1 MMSKKFLPI
10 FLVLTAAS
18 LFIAYST
25 QGKNEKDN
33 PKSKYAKVL
42 RNVGIILEEGH
53 YSPKKI
59 DDNFSKTAFKK
70 FIEDLDNAKNILLQ
84 SDIDALKKY
93 ETKIDDEIHGAE
105 IKSFFDVNE
114 IYLKRLNEASILFN
128 AILAK
133 PFEFTKDEAIQ
144 TDVEKLSFP
153 KTIADRTD
161 LWRKYLKYL
170 VLSKFVDM
178 QEEREKSSATKK
190 IFNSVADSINKV
202 PFKAKADSTLERE
215 ARDAVRKQMARYFT
229 TKINRENKEENFSTF
244 INAITGTMDPH
255 TSYFAPVDM
264 RSFNEGMSG
273 SFFGIGAQLKDDD
286 GKIKIASLI
295 SGGPAWKQGDLK
307 VDDEIIKIAQANAD
321 PVDVTGYDV
330 QDAVKLIR
338 GATKGSE
345 VRLTVKRTDGSIKV
359 ITLLRGKVDL
369 EDTFAKSAIINGDK
383 KIGYIYLPEFYLNFN
398 DASGHK
404 CSEDVAN
411 EIKKLKAENV
421 DGIIMDLRNNG
432 GGSLPEVVK
441 MAGLFIQEGPICQ
454 VQSRG
459 EKPYTW
465 KDNDNTV
472 LYDGPLT
479 VMVNEFSASAS
490 EIFAAAIQDYKRGI
504 VIGSTSTYGKGTVQR
519 TIPLNPERENEL
531 FGNENKDDL
540 GSIKLTLQKFYRV
553 NGGSTQL
560 KGVTPDIVLPDR
572 FESLKFREKDNTLS
586 LPWDEIAKVDY
597 TTWTSTLTDDPSS
610 YLKNSETTTLG
621 KIKTT
626 LLEMDKLNDKEYSL
640 NSTKFKQEK
649 KQLNATYKVL
659 DSLFKLQKEL
669 VVKNSAADALPVD
682 AAKDKVEKNNA
693 WLKRLSNDI
702 YIDES
707 VKIMRNM
714 IAQGSTA
721 KVN

>member
-153 KTIADRTD
+153 KTLTERTEV
-161 LWRKYLKYL
+161 WRKYLKYL

-178 QEEREKSSATKK
+178 QEEREKNSATKK
-190 IFNSVADSINKV
+190 IFNTVADSINKV
-202 PFKAKADSTLERE
+202 PFKANADSTLERE

-244 INAITGTMDPH
+244 INAITGSMDPH
-255 TSYFAPVDM
+255 TTYFAPVDM

-330 QDAVKLIR
+330 PDAVKLIR

-519 TIPLNPERENEL
+519 TIPLNPERENQL

-597 TTWTSTLTDDPSS
+597 TTWTSTLTDNPSS

-626 LLEMDKLNDKEYSL
+626 LLEMVKLNDKEYSL